1 MIVNNNTTLN
11 AGLPFGRPA
20 FAFFGFALL
29 VLSGCDPDKGT
40 ESTDFDRSAYLIHT
54 ADELIVPSY
63 EEFASDASNL
73 YDVFVGLES
82 GTVTSENVIALR
94 EGLRTANISWQQ
106 AQLFDFGPAI
116 TLSLI
121 HI

>member
-1 MIVNNNTTLN
+1 MIANNNTTLN
-11 AGLPFGRPA
+11 AGLPFGGPA

-63 EEFASDASNL
+63 EEFASDAS
-73 YDVFVGLES
+73 
-82 GTVTSENVIALR
+82 
-94 EGLRTANISWQQ
+94 
-106 AQLFDFGPAI
+106 
-116 TLSLI
+116 LSLI
-121 HI
+121 HT